1 MADNMADVEK
11 NNMKEKYKSKSL
23 PTQLQVIPKPILQK
37 LQDDIDNLINVIVDN
52 KEYTET
58 EIKNHVSKYKCLNRD
73 VFVKTT
79 LTLKAT

>member
-11 NNMKEKYKSKSL
+11 NSMKQTYKSRSL

-37 LQDDIDNLINVIVDN
+37 LQDDIDTPINIIVDS

-58 EIKNHVSKYKCLNRD
+58 
-73 VFVKTT
+73 
-79 LTLKAT
+79 